1 MTLYSILLFLHIAT
15 AIVWLGAGATI
26 QVLATR
32 ADRSRDPAQMLKVA
46 SDNEYLAMRL
56 FIPASL
62 AVFVLGVGLV
72 LEGPWSFGQLWI
84 TIGLVGY
91 AASFFVGLLFIKPQG
106 ARIGALLE
114 QHGGGH
120 PEVARRVRSIL
131 LVSRIELAVLF
142 IVVLDM
148 TVKPTGDSAGFFAA
162 AAVGLA
168 IVAALAYRSY
178 TAAAR
183 LEAAPVTSTQ

>member
-15 AIVWLGAGATI
+15 AIVWLGAGVTL

-32 ADRSRDPAQMLKVA
+32 ADRSRDSSQMLKVA

-62 AVFVLGVGLV
+62 AVFLLGVGLV

-84 TIGLVGY
+84 TIGLIGY

-106 ARIGALLE
+106 ARIEALLAE
-114 QHGGGH
+114 HGGGH

-131 LVSRIELAVLF
+131 LVARIELAVLF
-142 IVVLDM
+142 VVVLDM
-148 TVKPTGDSAGFFAA
+148 SVKPTGESAGFFVVS
-162 AAVGLA
+162 AVGLA
-168 IVAALAYRSY
+168 LVAALAYRSY
-178 TAAAR
+178 AAAAR
-183 LEAAPVTSTQ
+183 FEAAPATSTR